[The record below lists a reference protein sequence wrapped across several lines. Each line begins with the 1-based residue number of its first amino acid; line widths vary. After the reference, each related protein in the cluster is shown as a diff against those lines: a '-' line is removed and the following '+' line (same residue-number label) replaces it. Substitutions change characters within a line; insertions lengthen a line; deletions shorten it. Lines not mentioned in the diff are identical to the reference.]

1 MNRKEKKRNYEISYI
16 FDDNGKALKEILDH
30 TFKEQMSDNI
40 LLKKKLPNDLQNE
53 KINDTIKS

>member
-16 FDDNGKALKEILDH
+16 FNEDGKSLKEILDS
-30 TFKEQMSDNI
+30 TFKEQMIYNI
-40 LLKKKLPNDLQNE
+40 LLIKKSPNDLQNK

>member
-16 FDDNGKALKEILDH
+16 FNEDGKSLKEILDS
-30 TFKEQMSDNI
+30 TFKEQMIDNI
-40 LLKKKLPNDLQNE
+40 LLIKKSPNDLQNK